1 MYYYGRRDRKTW
13 QPFGARVHQYSRLVI
28 GSFPAPEWRRRSC
41 QSNPRAPYI
50 IILYMQAPT
59 LGPGGGTVGSDG
71 GGGTKTLQLELP
83 VATHPL
89 VKNKIH
95 TLYYASEIR
104 TSTVC
109 M

>member
-1 MYYYGRRDRKTW
+1 MATVWR
-13 QPFGARVHQYSRLVI
+13 SRSSV
-28 GSFPAPEWRRRSC
+28 FASC
-41 QSNPRAPYI
+41 HWFVSCPGVAAAELSIKPTGPVYK
-50 IILYMQAPT
+50 IILYMHAPT
-59 LGPGGGTVGSDG
+59 LGPSGGTVGSDG

-95 TLYYASEIR
+95 ILYVSEIR